1 MNIQETAPHFGV
13 AGFPPN
19 FFESDL
25 RKKRENIFLW
35 LNQLGLDW
43 IELQCTRGVK
53 IRVDQAMNEINT
65 GAFQSISHAMK
76 GYSKTAKE
84 YMNNA
89 KIQIRDGKEKEA
101 KESLD
106 RAIKVLK
113 EARKEAEQID
123 DDGFL
128 EHIAIQM
135 IMNLVAPIGT
145 IAYMVG
151 HYYSWYTV
159 RKQSDKGDAYSN
171 KHPER
176 KKNLVLEFFLGKLRS
191 AGYSRSMILAGYDKL
206 IGECEIIKKSI

>member
-1 MNIQETAPHFGV
+1 MLYNHHKEVYSKLYSMEYLRSIALSESAEEAQFWSHMNEQA
-13 AGFPPN
+13 
-19 FFESDL
+19 
-25 RKKRENIFLW
+25 
-35 LNQLGLDW
+35 
-43 IELQCTRGVK
+43 

-145 IAYMVG
+145 IAYLVG

-176 KKNLVLEFFLGKLRS
+176 KKNLVLEFFLGKLRG